1 MIIVTVARRPLSES
15 TVASN
20 VLAHG
25 TGALNIDACRIGTSE
40 SDREEMLKMSRGF
53 VGRKFGRPEMMNY
66 GYEES
71 MPSKTLSVP
80 APSRRWPANLILGH
94 LDGCSVTGSQR
105 VKSHKGGVRN
115 PALGIMND
123 DSWKPSVTADRRD
136 YLDADGMETVPAWNC
151 AAGCPVAEL
160 DAQSGE
166 SKSSG
171 GRIGNKDGGLIYGG
185 GKGLVGTYEPG
196 DPGYG
201 DTGTA
206 SRFFKQVG
214 GLRK

>member
-71 MPSKTLSVP
+71 MATKTLSVP
-80 APSRRWPANLILGH
+80 APSGRWPANLIIGH
-94 LDGCSVTGSQR
+94 LDGCKQEG
-105 VKSHKGGVRN
+105 
-115 PALGIMND
+115 
-123 DSWKPSVTADRRD
+123 
-136 YLDADGMETVPAWNC
+136 C
-151 AAGCPVAEL
+151 AAGCPVAHL

-166 SKSSG
+166 TQSPKTYVRGADGYNNNTYSQAMGEPSG
-171 GRIGNKDGGLIYGG
+171 TVSLN
-185 GKGLVGTYEPG
+185 
-196 DPGYG
+196 YG

-214 GLRK
+214 GRK